1 VRILLTHTPEKRAN
15 YYGERALAGLRALG
29 EVRLH
34 EGDAPLDEAR
44 LIAAAQGCAVI
55 VSDRATPGHGRLFA
69 EAPDL
74 VAFVRGAVDIRTVD
88 VAAASRAGVLV
99 TQASPGFVPAVCELT
114 LGLMIELAR
123 GVSSHVAAYREGR
136 PPQPRLGVQL
146 AGATLGVIGHGAIG
160 RRLTT
165 LGRAIGMDVLVC
177 DPHVTVDEAGLRQ
190 VPLDE
195 LLAAA
200 DWVVCLAVATED
212 TESLMGAEQ
221 FARMKS
227 GAYFVN
233 VSRGDL
239 VDEAALAE
247 ALWSGRLA
255 GAALDVGRAPDQM
268 PNPALARLPN
278 VVATP
283 HIAGLTPEA
292 IEHQA
297 LETVDQVRLILRGEA
312 PPGAVNAA
320 QATRLS
326 RFGRPAA

>member
-1 VRILLTHTPEKRAN
+1 VKILLTHTPEKRAN
-15 YYGERALAGLRALG
+15 YYGETALAELRRLG

-34 EGDAPLDEAR
+34 EGDEPLDEAH
-44 LIAAAQGCAVI
+44 LLNAAQGCAVI
-55 VSDRATPGHGRLFA
+55 VADRATPGYARLF
-69 EAPDL
+69 EASPEL

-99 TQASPGFVPAVCELT
+99 TRASPGFVPAVCELT

-123 GVSSHVAAYREGR
+123 GLSGHVAAYREGR
-136 PPQPRLGVQL
+136 PPEPRLGVQL
-146 AGATLGVIGHGAIG
+146 AGATLGVIGYGAIG
-160 RRLTT
+160 RRLAG
-165 LGRAIGMDVLVC
+165 LGRALGMEVLVS

-190 VPLDE
+190 VELE
-195 LLAAA
+195 ALLAAS
-200 DWVVCLAVATED
+200 DFVVCLAVASEQTEN
-212 TESLMGAEQ
+212 LMGAAQ
-221 FARMKS
+221 FARMKR

-255 GAALDVGRAPDQM
+255 GAAMDVGRAPDQM

-283 HIAGLTPEA
+283 HVGGLTPQA

-297 LETVDQVRLILRGEA
+297 LETVAQVRAILRGEA

-320 QATRLS
+320 QASRLQ
-326 RFGRPAA
+326 RLA